1 MDNAN
6 VKAHIH
12 HALVYSERVI
22 IYKIMCNMGQIQIGL
37 FLDPLLRRKGTVWNS
52 TSTSLHA
59 LIAITVLPKRVELV
73 AKSYTVRPQY
83 SAETVKVTMAT
94 TSVCTVF
101 LWELWK

>member
-22 IYKIMCNMGQIQIGL
+22 IYKIMCNMGQISDRIVSESL
-37 FLDPLLRRKGTVWNS
+37 PKEKGDSLNPT
-52 TSTSLHA
+52 TTSLHA
-59 LIAITVLPKRVELV
+59 LIAITVLPKRVDLV
-73 AKSYTVRPQY
+73 AKSYTVRPKY